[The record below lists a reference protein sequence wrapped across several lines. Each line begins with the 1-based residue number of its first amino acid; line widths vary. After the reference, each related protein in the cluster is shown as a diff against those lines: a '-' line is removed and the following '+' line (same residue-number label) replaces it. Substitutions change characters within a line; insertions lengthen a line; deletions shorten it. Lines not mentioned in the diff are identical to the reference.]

1 MIHSER
7 LDAMRA
13 DIAGCSLVSFG
24 DLQTALALR
33 TSSAAPCPREKLDE
47 IFAQAVASFAAADK
61 LAQDMAQGGEPAEDT
76 LVMTPR
82 DLRVFVRSQSNG
94 ADVVCAVGDSHEA
107 VPAMIASA
115 RELLRV
121 AARGG

>member
-1 MIHSER
+1 MSLSAR
-7 LDAMRA
+7 LDAMRS
-13 DIAGCSLVSFG
+13 DIPGCSLVSFG

-33 TSSAAPCPREKLDE
+33 TSSAAHCPREQLDE
-47 IFAQAVASFAAADK
+47 IFAQAVASFAAADR
-61 LAQDMAQGGEPAEDT
+61 LAQDMAGAEARAEDT
-76 LVMTPR
+76 LVMTPC

-94 ADVVCAVGDSHEA
+94 EDVICALGDSPEA